1 MWFRLCKLITYQL
14 VKLLTS
20 FVPSQRGPTLDRCKM
35 MASARMDVEADG
47 IIRNLTCF
55 SPILEEICDGEP
67 SKAALLL
74 RKPFSLAYSEKNV
87 ITSVSH

>member
-1 MWFRLCKLITYQL
+1 
-14 VKLLTS
+14 
-20 FVPSQRGPTLDRCKM
+20 M
-35 MASARMDVEADG
+35 MASARMDVEADDG
-47 IIRNLTCF
+47 IMQSLTCF

-74 RKPFSLAYSEKNV
+74 CKPFNLAYSEKNV